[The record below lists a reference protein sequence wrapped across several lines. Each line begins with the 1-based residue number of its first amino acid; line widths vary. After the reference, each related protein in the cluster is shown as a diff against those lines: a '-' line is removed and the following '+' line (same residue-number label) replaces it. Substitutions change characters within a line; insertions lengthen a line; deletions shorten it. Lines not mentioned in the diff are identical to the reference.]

1 MKKAMGMT
9 WPDLILIASILV
21 IAVLWWVHDLSGSR
35 EASLVRIYSGQGLFR
50 EIPLAE
56 DAEVQVPGPLG
67 MSIVEIRSGKVF
79 MESSPCM
86 NKVCIHMGRIS
97 RSAESILCI
106 PNKVSVTIRSF
117 HTDTDTVTY

>member
-67 MSIVEIRSGKVF
+67 TSIVEIRSGKVF
-79 MESSPCM
+79 MASSPCM

-97 RSAESILCI
+97 RSGGSILCI